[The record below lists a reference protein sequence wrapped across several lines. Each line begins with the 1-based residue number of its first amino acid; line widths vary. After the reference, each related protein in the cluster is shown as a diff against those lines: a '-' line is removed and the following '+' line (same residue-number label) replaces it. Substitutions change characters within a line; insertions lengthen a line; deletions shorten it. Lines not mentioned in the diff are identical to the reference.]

1 MPRLPRNRWKLESQI
16 RTKATLDAE
25 ARYRK
30 SRLGLESSLIRMI
43 DRIDPLEL
51 LAVSA
56 TTFIVYDTIKN
67 IPELTAAAYQ
77 TVFIDIAKYQ
87 PLIYF
92 ANEIVKLLNG
102 SDFQLTPK
110 QSEQLKTIKETP
122 DLVLFVKSFAIAYIL
137 MKHSGQIISGVGN
150 MAGAIGGFFGLT
162 VVP

>member
-1 MPRLPRNRWKLESQI
+1 
-16 RTKATLDAE
+16 
-25 ARYRK
+25 
-30 SRLGLESSLIRMI
+30 MI

-77 TVFIDIAKYQ
+77 TVFIDIARYQ

-102 SDFQLTPK
+102 SDFTLTPDQTEK
-110 QSEQLKTIKETP
+110 LREIKETP
-122 DLVLFVKSFAIAYIL
+122 DLILFVKSFAIAYIL
-137 MKHSGQIISGVGN
+137 MKHSGQIINGVGN

-162 VVP
+162 VV